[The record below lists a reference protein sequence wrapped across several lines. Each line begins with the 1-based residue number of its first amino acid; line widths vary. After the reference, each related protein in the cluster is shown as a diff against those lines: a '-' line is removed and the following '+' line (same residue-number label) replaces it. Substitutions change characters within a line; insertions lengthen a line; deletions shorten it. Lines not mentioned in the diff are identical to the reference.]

1 MSIYDTL
8 DASSIKKP
16 GAFYLSDVRLVSY
29 RSKDG
34 DSEADSIG
42 IETMVVDLN
51 IYESIFNKT
60 LSGNLLIVDANNIIG
75 KLPLTG
81 NERLEFK
88 FFTPSLSKGYDF
100 TSKTGNPMYVYKIQN
115 RTDISPR
122 AQTYLLHFCSKEMM
136 TNELVVVRNAQTGTY
151 SDMVANITRNEDF
164 LGSVKDFYFE
174 PSWGL
179 HKHVFTRVRP
189 FDAIDTLALQT
200 RSQKFEGAGYYF
212 YETSSGFNYRSLESM
227 MAIEGN
233 TARPALARFRPKP
246 ANVNQGGEKDIKN
259 EMQIAIKYRI
269 VDQFDTLKNLRNG
282 VFASKLII
290 HDQLNKTYEEVDFSY
305 HDEYANLFHLET
317 GKDGTRTNNQGILP
331 LYTREGQTLSDY
343 PESTLYLWTQTSD
356 THYSGDTP
364 LDNAPMAEIL
374 QKRLSQR
381 LALQSFKLELTV
393 PGMTG
398 LQAGDIINFDM
409 PSYEPAGG
417 SEPLDHDPYLSGRY
431 LVTSIRHQLNR
442 KQNKHFMVLE
452 CMKDSVNRPYPE
464 EGLDTFIN
472 KEKAHDGIIDIYEV
486 DTMVEDSAS
495 GIFSI

>member
-8 DASSIKKP
+8 DASSIKKS

-29 RSKDG
+29 RSKEG
-34 DSEADSIG
+34 DNEADSIG
-42 IETMVVDLN
+42 IETMVVDMN

-100 TSKTGNPMYVYKIQN
+100 TSKSGNPMYVYKIQN

-136 TNELVVVRNAQTGTY
+136 TNELVVVSNAQTESY
-151 SDMVANITRNEDF
+151 SNMVANITRNEDF

-179 HKHVFTRVRP
+179 HKHIFPRVRP
-189 FDAIDTLALQT
+189 FDAIDTLSAQT
-200 RSQKFEGAGYYF
+200 RSTKFEGAGYYF
-212 YETSSGFNYRSLESM
+212 YETSSGFNFRSLESM

-282 VFASKLII
+282 VFASKLIT
-290 HDQLNKTYEEVDFSY
+290 HDQLNKTYEETDFSY
-305 HDEYANLFHLET
+305 HAEYENLFHVEA
-317 GKDGTRTNNQGILP
+317 GKDGVRTNNQGILP
-331 LYTREGQTLSDY
+331 YYIREGQTLSDY
-343 PESTLYLWTQTSD
+343 PESTLYLWSQTSD

-364 LDNAPMAEIL
+364 LSNPDMTQIL

-381 LALQSFKLELTV
+381 LALHSFKLELTV

-464 EGLDTFIN
+464 EGIDTFIN
-472 KEKAHDGIIDIYEV
+472 KEKAHDGIVDIYEI
-486 DTMVEDSAS
+486 DKMVADSSS
-495 GIFSI
+495 GIFS